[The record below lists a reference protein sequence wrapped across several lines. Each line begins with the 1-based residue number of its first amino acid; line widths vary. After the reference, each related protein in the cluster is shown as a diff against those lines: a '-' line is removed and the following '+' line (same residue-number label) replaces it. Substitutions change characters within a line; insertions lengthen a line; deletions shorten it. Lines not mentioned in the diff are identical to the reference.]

1 MSGGNFMRR
10 QFLKKLLLGSALTLG
25 LSFSSTAAVQAEEIV
40 ISNYGVTVNGMPYA
54 VAKALGY
61 FKEEGADVTGILSSG
76 GGGTTIRNLLGG
88 NHAYAES
95 SLASI
100 VAASNKGAP
109 LKIISGNAHTVAE
122 FYWVVLPDSPIKSI
136 NDLKGKKLGFTNP
149 RSTTQAMDVLLL
161 RQLGLKRSDVE
172 LVKTGGFG
180 PMVVALQNGGI
191 DVAPFAEPV
200 YTKRK
205 NDYRVLVAAPDIIP
219 AVTNVVGVTTD
230 EAAEEHADFIR
241 GVIKARRRAVEY
253 IYFNPK
259 KAAKLIAPEYKL
271 EVAVVEEILL
281 KLIASTGTGGV
292 PYWGPGD
299 IRLEPMNA
307 MIAAQ
312 KDVGAIKGEAD
323 WSKLIDESFLPKDL
337 QSK

>member
-1 MSGGNFMRR
+1 LVGPVV
-10 QFLKKLLLGSALTLG
+10 ALG
-25 LSFSSTAAVQAEEIV
+25 LVLGIGTKAQAEEIV
-40 ISNYGVTVNGMPYA
+40 VTNYGVTVNGMPFA
-54 VAKALGY
+54 VAQALGY

-100 VAASNKGAP
+100 VAAAKKGAQ

-136 NDLKGKKLGFTNP
+136 KDLKGKKLGFTNP

-161 RQLGLKRSDVE
+161 TTLGLKREDVT

-205 NDYRVLVAAPDIIP
+205 NDYRVLIAAPDILP
-219 AVTNVVGVTTD
+219 PVTNVVGVTTA
-230 EAAEEHADFIR
+230 EAASSKGDFIR
-241 GVIKARRRAVEY
+241 AVIRARRRAVEY
-253 IYFNPK
+253 IYFNPI
-259 KAAKLIAPEYKL
+259 KAAKLIAPAYKL
-271 EVAVVEEILL
+271 DVAVVEEILL
-281 KLIASTGTGGV
+281 KLIASTGSGGV

-299 IRLEPMNA
+299 IRYGPMDS
-307 MIAAQ
+307 MIKAQ
-312 KDVGAIKGEAD
+312 KDVGAIKGEVQWAE
-323 WSKLIDESFLPKDL
+323 LVDESFLPKDL
-337 QSK
+337 RAKK

>member
-1 MSGGNFMRR
+1 MRR
-10 QFLKKLLLGSALTLG
+10 QLMMRVLLVAVIALG
-25 LSFSSTAAVQAEEIV
+25 LLFGAGAKVEAEEIV
-40 ISNYGVTVNGMPYA
+40 VSNYGITVNGMPYA
-54 VAKALGY
+54 VAQALGY

-100 VAASNKGAP
+100 VAAAKKGAK

-136 NDLKGKKLGFTNP
+136 KDLKGKKLGFTNP

-161 RQLGLKRSDVE
+161 RQLGLKRSDVT

-200 YTKRK
+200 
-205 NDYRVLVAAPDIIP
+205 
-219 AVTNVVGVTTD
+219 
-230 EAAEEHADFIR
+230 
-241 GVIKARRRAVEY
+241 
-253 IYFNPK
+253 
-259 KAAKLIAPEYKL
+259 
-271 EVAVVEEILL
+271 
-281 KLIASTGTGGV
+281 
-292 PYWGPGD
+292 
-299 IRLEPMNA
+299 
-307 MIAAQ
+307 
-312 KDVGAIKGEAD
+312 
-323 WSKLIDESFLPKDL
+323 
-337 QSK
+337 

>member
-1 MSGGNFMRR
+1 MR
-10 QFLKKLLLGSALTLG
+10 KLCITQALVGIAVALG
-25 LSFSSTAAVQAEEIV
+25 LATGIGAQARAEQIV
-40 ISNYGVTVNGMPYA
+40 VTNYGVTVNGMPYA
-54 VAKALGY
+54 VAEALGY
-61 FKEEGADVTGILSSG
+61 FKEEGANVTGILSSG

-100 VAASNKGAP
+100 VAARKKGAD

-122 FYWVVLPDSPIKSI
+122 FYWVVLPNSPIKSI
-136 NDLKGKKLGFTNP
+136 KELKGKKLGFTNP

-161 RQLGLKRSDVE
+161 NTLGMKREDVT

-205 NDYRVLVAAPDIIP
+205 NDYRVLVAAPDILP
-219 AVTNVVGVTTD
+219 AVTNVVGVTIGEVAKTKG
-230 EAAEEHADFIR
+230 DFIR
-241 GVIKARRRAVEY
+241 GVIRARRRAVEY
-253 IYFNPK
+253 IYFNPI
-259 KAAKLIAPEYKL
+259 KAAKLIAPAYKL
-271 EVAVVEEILL
+271 DVAVVEEILL
-281 KLIASTGTGGV
+281 KLIASTGSGGV

-299 IRLEPMNA
+299 LRYGPMDS
-307 MIAAQ
+307 MIKAQ
-312 KDVGAIKGEAD
+312 KEVGAISGEVQ
-323 WSKLIDESFLPKDL
+323 WSDLIDESFLPKDL
-337 QSK
+337 RGKK

>member
-1 MSGGNFMRR
+1 MRR
-10 QFLKKLLLGSALTLG
+10 QFLRRILLGSALVLG
-25 LSFSSTAAVQAEEIV
+25 LSFGTGIKAQAEEIV
-40 ISNYGVTVNGMPYA
+40 VSNYGITVNGMPYA

-100 VAASNKGAP
+100 VAASNKGAD

-136 NDLKGKKLGFTNP
+136 KDLKGKKLGFTNP

-200 YTKRK
+200 YTKK
-205 NDYRVLVAAPDIIP
+205 KKDYRVLVAAPDIIP
-219 AVTNVVGVTTD
+219 AVTNVVGVTTG
-230 EAAEEHADFIR
+230 EGAAKHGDFIR
-241 GVIKARRRAVEY
+241 AVLRARRRAVEY

-259 KAAKLIAPEYKL
+259 EAAKLIAPEYKL
-271 EVAVVEEILL
+271 DVAIVEEILL
-281 KLIASTGTGGV
+281 KLVSSTGTGGV

-299 IRLEPMNA
+299 IRIGPMDA

-323 WSKLIDESFLPKDL
+323 WAKLIDESFLPKDL
-337 QSK
+337 VRK